1 MLTGPRCCQLCPGKL
16 GCQSR
21 PWSRGTLWTPP
32 PGTLQGGLL
41 WAEQGM
47 GQVERGW
54 GVYFSC
60 CHPARRCRELLS
72 TGTGVG
78 TCESVREPGCEK
90 ETHGLQG
97 DREPRGCGLG
107 GGCPQRE
114 AVGGCR
120 RAGFSEHMPRGVL
133 GKCTC
138 VHGGLRVHVAGVYTC
153 AVREHAHLHMGLGVC
168 TPHQSAQRGLTLPG
182 NAIAM
187 PEHGAEQVPGASPTQ
202 GGGICGCL
210 THPTPNQ
217 HPW

>member
-1 MLTGPRCCQLCPGKL
+1 MLTGPRCCQLCPGEL

-97 DREPRGCGLG
+97 DRDRGWEG
-107 GGCPQRE
+107 GVPK
-114 AVGGCR
+114 
-120 RAGFSEHMPRGVL
+120 
-133 GKCTC
+133 GKLW
-138 VHGGLRVHVAGVYTC
+138 GAAGVRGSLSTCPEACRGSARVYTE
-153 AVREHAHLHMGLGVC
+153 V
-168 TPHQSAQRGLTLPG
+168 
-182 NAIAM
+182 
-187 PEHGAEQVPGASPTQ
+187 
-202 GGGICGCL
+202 
-210 THPTPNQ
+210 
-217 HPW
+217 